1 MSIISH
7 FLEVFISILVQII
20 TIIIF
25 CKYGIWILVR
35 GSTIQSLEE
44 LPKNL
49 KWFLE
54 DSNSKESVGP
64 GSIILELTGMA
75 EDSKLLVYA
84 IL

>member
-20 TIIIF
+20 IIIF

-44 LPKNL
+44 LPRNL

-54 DSNSKESVGP
+54 DSNSKELVGP

-84 IL
+84 IS